1 MKGYNGIIHSCCRQ
15 QSMEVGGQETWL
27 TRAARSST
35 SKNLASPPMH
45 TVFIKRR
52 SMGVSDNGSQ
62 NDGLL
67 SHTATVWIAWLWLHS
82 CHCGFILS
90 SWGFFFSSLEFAISH
105 VFFFCPFGLKSF
117 TSWCLLCDAPCWHG
131 LTCAIV
137 RDVLTSSLKG
147 GREWWFGGG
156 FGSKIR
162 KGAELELQF
171 SRM

>member
-105 VFFFCPFGLKSF
+105 VFFFCTFGLAPSWKS
-117 TSWCLLCDAPCWHG
+117 
-131 LTCAIV
+131 
-137 RDVLTSSLKG
+137 KG
-147 GREWWFGGG
+147 SELFWDGMTENGG
-156 FGSKIR
+156 FALLLDSLDI
-162 KGAELELQF
+162 AF
-171 SRM
+171 